1 MKELEILFF
10 KVQVVQVIIN
20 KNLKMKIKMIL
31 LKKFQLAC
39 LFSFQIF
46 AHPPVS
52 QTMTTFSGV
61 RF

>member
-20 KNLKMKIKMIL
+20 KNLKMTKMIL

-61 RF
+61 EF